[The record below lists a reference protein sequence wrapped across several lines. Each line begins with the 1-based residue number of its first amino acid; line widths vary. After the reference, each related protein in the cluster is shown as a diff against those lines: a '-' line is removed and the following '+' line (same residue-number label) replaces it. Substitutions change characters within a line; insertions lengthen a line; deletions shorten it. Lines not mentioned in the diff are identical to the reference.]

1 MQTNLKQTIQ
11 SYQYELTKVKE
22 ALEKAEAVKVDT
34 FNYRKKLGTIEKC
47 FNEYISTYKLDEE
60 ATIRAYTK
68 ATYEVA
74 SIYISFYNNPFMKEI
89 IFQEEQTQPIFVQP
103 KQMKKTLSSFKKNR
117 KTTKRQ

>member
-11 SYQYELTKVKE
+11 NYQNELTKVKE

-34 FNYRKKLGTIEKC
+34 FNYRKKLGTIEKY

-60 ATIRAYTK
+60 ATIRAYTM

-74 SIYISFYNNPFMKEI
+74 SIYISFYKNPFMKEI
-89 IFQEEQTQPIFVQP
+89 IFQEEQTQPIFVKP

-117 KTTKRQ
+117 KTCR